1 MPRIGI
7 FWVYRKAVMG
17 RTVDLAE
24 GEEGVP
30 GLLDSPDNHADL
42 WENDPKLLAPYPELR
57 DREYFDVPRGRVLWR
72 RDDATAIVYM
82 DRTLFNDDIKVKI
95 ANFFDLAT
103 SKIEWMSDPHYT
115 SRS

>member
-7 FWVYRKAVMG
+7 FWFYRKAVMG
-17 RTVDLAE
+17 RAVELE
-24 GEEGVP
+24 VGEESVP

-72 RDDATAIVYM
+72 RVDVTAIVYM
-82 DRTLFNDDIKVKI
+82 DKKLFTDAIKAKI
-95 ANFFDLAT
+95 AVFFDLTA
-103 SKIEWMSDPHYT
+103 SEIDWMTDPHYT
-115 SRS
+115 TQP